1 MKIISVINYK
11 GGVGKT
17 TITAN
22 LAGELAFRGYKV
34 LMMDV
39 DPQTN
44 LTFSFVKPE
53 IWKDLYSNSKT
64 LQQWF
69 YNIINDGVL
78 LPLTDFIFEP
88 DTVQQYLGDNNGK
101 LSLISS
107 NLRLIDVDVDL
118 ASNLG
123 GGASVTQMTN
133 KYLKGHQWILKG
145 LTDLAHYENYDV
157 VLIDCPPN
165 FNIVTK
171 NSLVASDYILIP
183 AKPDYLSTLGID
195 YLIGSINN
203 LVKQYNGFAQ
213 SDETA
218 QSKKINPTIL
228 GVVFTMIQ
236 TYAGKPI
243 SSSQQYIDNTKKL
256 RIPVFQSYV
265 KENKSIF
272 ADAPEAGFPIVLKR
286 ASNETERDVI
296 QGIENFTTELLNEIN
311 L

>member
-1 MKIISVINYK
+1 M
-11 GGVGKT
+11 G
-17 TITAN
+17 TAN

-44 LTFSFVKPE
+44 LTFSFVKPQ

-69 YNIINDGVL
+69 YKIINDQVL

-88 DTVQQYLGDNNGK
+88 DTVQQYLGANDGK

-107 NLRLIDVDVDL
+107 NLGLIDVDVDL
-118 ASNLG
+118 AYNLG
-123 GGASVTQMTN
+123 GGVSVTQIKN

-145 LTDLAHYENYDV
+145 LTDLANFEDYDV

-195 YLIGSINN
+195 YLKNRIYN
-203 LVKQYNGFAQ
+203 LVKEYNEFAQ
-213 SDETA
+213 LDET
-218 QSKKINPTIL
+218 SKTKNIYPKIL

-243 SSSQQYIDNTKKL
+243 SALQPYIDNTKKL
-256 RIPVFQSYV
+256 GIPVFQSYV

-272 ADAPEAGFPIVLKR
+272 ADAPEAGFPIVLKK
-286 ASNETERDVI
+286 ASNNTEREVI
-296 QGIENFTTELLNEIN
+296 EGLENFTTELLNKIN
-311 L
+311 LS